1 MSSAIHRASP
11 APAEN
16 DACGLRSLRT
26 GGRLDISQMVCCAR
40 RVVKSAEPILEF
52 GDRSDIGSSTAE
64 ERAEEFGRVANVL
77 EGYSDL
83 VSLLGRLLQKPPAP
97 FEGTLVKSL
106 QSLCRRRDWLARSA
120 AIIQRRTKR
129 SARLGA
135 PKKLAS

>member
-1 MSSAIHRASP
+1 
-11 APAEN
+11 
-16 DACGLRSLRT
+16 
-26 GGRLDISQMVCCAR
+26 MVCCAR

-77 EGYSDL
+77 EGYADL

-106 QSLCRRRDWLARSA
+106 QSLAGEKNWLARSA